1 MLLGGLIYRAYR
13 VNKRPPPREEL
24 CLPTTAA
31 RPTLRACVLQRYQA
45 RIRQALAAWAGAEA
59 GRFILFLPVCLA
71 AGIVGFFAW
80 HGQPPASPAILVA
93 TVCMPAAWALRA
105 HGLSFALVCAAVA
118 AIGFAA
124 AQEETA
130 RAPPFPDLPR
140 HASIVT
146 GRVATLDRLPEGR
159 RVTLAAP
166 SLDGQPPLART
177 LRIRLRNTDESA
189 LAPGDTI
196 QIRVLLRPPAPPAY
210 PGAWDTQRDAYFA
223 GLAGYGFAIG
233 PAMRLHAAPVTRWQA
248 WRGAIQDRILAAL
261 PGARGAIAATL
272 LTGLGS
278 AIPQADRSAFQDS
291 GLAHLLAVAGLHIGI
306 VMALTFGACR
316 RGLAWSE
323 HAALHWPCKPI
334 AAAASLG
341 AGLFYLA
348 LTGAHVPILR
358 SFAMACV
365 VTLALITGR
374 RALSL
379 RGLALAAMVLMLAS
393 PDLVMGVS
401 FQMSFAAVLALI
413 AGWDALAPHLI
424 ALRGPGWAR
433 FLARHA
439 IAGVATSV
447 LAGTASLPI
456 AAYHFGNA
464 TLYYVP
470 ANLLAVPLTA
480 LWVMPWGLAALA
492 LMPVGLHGLALAPMG
507 WGIAGLLWIAHAV
520 SAWPDARIPLG
531 QVPASSL
538 IVFALGLAWLCLWR
552 SRVRLAGILAMA
564 AGLAVAVGARPP
576 DILVDDGARLLA
588 VRVGGQVFV
597 SSAPGVS
604 RFDREAPVR
613 LWGIASQAPF
623 PATGAAA
630 GGAIACQAA
639 FCRIEL
645 HRAVAVLLRDNHAPC
660 RAAAIVLA
668 QGSVVC
674 PDLPISDLP
683 IVDRDAT
690 ASQGATTVWLAG
702 GEPVIRTVEGDRGV
716 RPWTAARI
724 AAPPRL
730 PPALTE

>member
-1 MLLGGLIYRAYR
+1 MLAYNRGSADITR
-13 VNKRPPPREEL
+13 VR
-24 CLPTTAA
+24 
-31 RPTLRACVLQRYQA
+31 VLQRYQA

-189 LAPGDTI
+189 LAPGDMI

-306 VMALTFGACR
+306 VMALTFGVCR

-401 FQMSFAAVLALI
+401 FQMSFAAVMALI

-531 QVPASSL
+531 QVPASRSL
-538 IVFALGLAWLCLWR
+538 CLRSGLPGFACGDPGSAWPASWRWRPGLPSRWARGRPTFWWMTAPGCWRCGSAARCSSRRRRASRASIGRRRCGFGALRRRRHSLRPVPPRVARSRARRHSAGSSCIAPWLCCCAITMRPAAQPQSCWR
-552 SRVRLAGILAMA
+552 RGVWFARTCRYRTCRSWIATQRLRRARRRYGWQA
-564 AGLAVAVGARPP
+564 ANRSS
-576 DILVDDGARLLA
+576 ARLRA
-588 VRVGGQVFV
+588 TAACGPGQR
-597 SSAPGVS
+597 PGS
-604 RFDREAPVR
+604 P
-613 LWGIASQAPF
+613 P
-623 PATGAAA
+623 
-630 GGAIACQAA
+630 
-639 FCRIEL
+639 
-645 HRAVAVLLRDNHAPC
+645 HRAC
-660 RAAAIVLA
+660 R
-668 QGSVVC
+668 
-674 PDLPISDLP
+674 
-683 IVDRDAT
+683 
-690 ASQGATTVWLAG
+690 
-702 GEPVIRTVEGDRGV
+702 
-716 RPWTAARI
+716 
-724 AAPPRL
+724 PR
-730 PPALTE
+730 